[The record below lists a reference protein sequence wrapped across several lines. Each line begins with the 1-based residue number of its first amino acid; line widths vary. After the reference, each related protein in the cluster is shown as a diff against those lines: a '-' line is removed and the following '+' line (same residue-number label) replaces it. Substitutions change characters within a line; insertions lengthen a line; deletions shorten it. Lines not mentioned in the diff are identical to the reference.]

1 MLRPPELLVL
11 FRVLC
16 APAIVVLACY
26 GYPGWLLAAVVL
38 AAFVSDVF
46 DGVVARHAGM
56 VTSGLRFADTV
67 VDTIFYVAAGF
78 SVWTAVPGV
87 FADGEYALIAIVV
100 VHVSRTT
107 FEMTKY
113 GRIAAYHMW
122 SSKALGVLLALG
134 LAWTFA
140 ADHPTWL
147 LTATLWLIVL
157 NELEGFLTSV
167 MLPTW
172 TADVPTAVHAYF
184 VYSSRSMRDGSSA
197 AARRA
202 GR

>member
-11 FRVLC
+11 FRALC

-46 DGVVARHAGM
+46 DGVVARRAGM
-56 VTSGLRFADTV
+56 ATYGLRFADTV

-113 GRIAAYHMW
+113 GRVAAYHMW
-122 SSKALGVLLALG
+122 SSKAIGVVLAFA
-134 LAWTFA
+134 LARTFA
-140 ADHPTWL
+140 VEHQTWL

-157 NELEGFLTSV
+157 NELEGFAASAI
-167 MLPTW
+167 LPAW
-172 TADVPTAVHAYF
+172 INDVPTLWH
-184 VYSSRSMRDGSSA
+184 
-197 AARRA
+197 
-202 GR
+202 